1 MLYRAENISVFVE
14 GRNFKI

>member
-1 MLYRAENISVFVE
+1 MLYRAENISVSVE

>member
-1 MLYRAENISVFVE
+1 MLHRAENISVFVE